1 MSKSRLGQP
10 LTLPCGLQLPNRLV
24 KAAMAEKLADANCL
38 PTTPQM
44 KNVYSA
50 WANGGW
56 GLVMSGN
63 VQVDVRYLGQA
74 YDVSIDAT
82 RSHETTVEVFKDLA
96 NICKVKG
103 TPTLLQLNH
112 PGRQSPP
119 GAGTKS
125 FWDKSLAP
133 SPIPLNFGPGIIS
146 WLTSTCLFG
155 TPKEMT
161 QTDIEDVVNRF
172 VYAATV
178 AAEAGFDGVELHAAH
193 GYLLSQFLSPKAN
206 LRTDAYGGSPAAR
219 TKIVVDILKAI
230 RAAVPPTFCVGL
242 KLNSTD
248 HQTAGNAESK
258 SELAD
263 ALEQAS
269 LIADTGLDFL
279 EISGGSYE
287 KPSMMTG
294 PKTQSKRTAAR
305 ESYFLDFAKELR
317 TKIPDMTLMVTGGFR
332 TREGME
338 DALAEGA
345 CDLIGIARPA
355 IINPALPQNT
365 IFNPELSDEDAKIYA
380 KKIEVPYLAKL
391 FGARAVGAGYEI
403 KWYTQ
408 QIHAI
413 QGSD

>member
-1 MSKSRLGQP
+1 MSKSHLSRP
-10 LTLPCGLQLPNRLV
+10 LTLPCGLELPNRLV
-24 KAAMAEKLADANCL
+24 KAAMAEKLGDANNL
-38 PTTPQM
+38 PTTPKM
-44 KNVYSA
+44 KNAYSA

-56 GLVMSGN
+56 GMVLSGN

-74 YDVSIDAT
+74 YDVSVDKT
-82 RSHETTVEVFKDLA
+82 RSHETTVEAFKELA
-96 NICKVKG
+96 KICKVKG

-133 SPIPLNFGPGIIS
+133 SPIPLNLGPGIIS

-161 QTDIEDVVNRF
+161 QADIDDVVNRF

-178 AAEAGFDGVELHAAH
+178 ATEAGFDGIELHAAH
-193 GYLLSQFLSPKAN
+193 GYLLSQFLSAKAN

-219 TKIVVDILKAI
+219 VKIVVDIIKAI
-230 RAAVPPTFCVGL
+230 RAVVPATFCIGL

-258 SELAD
+258 TELSD

-287 KPSMMTG
+287 KPLMMTG

-332 TREGME
+332 TRQGME
-338 DALAEGA
+338 EALAEGA

-355 IINPALPQNT
+355 IINPSLPQNT
-365 IFNPELSDEDAKIYA
+365 IFNSELSDENAQIYA
-380 KKIEVPYLAKL
+380 KRIEVPYLAKL
-391 FGARAVGAGYEI
+391 FGARAVGAGYETM
-403 KWYTQ
+403 WYTQ
-408 QIHAI
+408 QLHAI

>member
-38 PTTPQM
+38 PTTRQM

-56 GLVMSGN
+56 GMVMSGN

-193 GYLLSQFLSPKAN
+193 GYLLSQFLSPKTN

-219 TKIVVDILKAI
+219 TKIVVDILKGV

-258 SELAD
+258 SELSD

-287 KPSMMTG
+287 KPSVSG
-294 PKTQSKRTAAR
+294 HG
-305 ESYFLDFAKELR
+305 LDLDSSSGSA
-317 TKIPDMTLMVTGGFR
+317 V
-332 TREGME
+332 
-338 DALAEGA
+338 
-345 CDLIGIARPA
+345 LIH
-355 IINPALPQNT
+355 L
-365 IFNPELSDEDAKIYA
+365 
-380 KKIEVPYLAKL
+380 
-391 FGARAVGAGYEI
+391 
-403 KWYTQ
+403 
-408 QIHAI
+408 
-413 QGSD
+413 